1 MLTNRAVPFSR
12 QDTRLRLRISLLL
25 LCFVTM
31 PTLATENVD
40 FRALLGKVVYLDFW
54 ASWCSPC
61 VTSFPWMQQ
70 MHKTYADQGLVIV
83 AVNLDQ
89 EPELA
94 HRFLESFEVNF
105 RIAYLNDGTLAEYF
119 GVETMP
125 TSFLIDRQ
133 GNVRFRHAGF
143 HEHKQP
149 EYEAHIRQLL
159 VQPVAES
166 EL

>member
-1 MLTNRAVPFSR
+1 M
-12 QDTRLRLRISLLL
+12 LRIGIILLSLLGQP
-25 LCFVTM
+25 VQ
-31 PTLATENVD
+31 ANDID
-40 FRALLGKVVYLDFW
+40 FRALLGRVVLLDFW

-70 MHKTYADQGLVIV
+70 MHQQYDADGLTII

-89 EPELA
+89 EPALA
-94 HRFLESFEVNF
+94 RQFLKQF
-105 RIAYLNDGTLAEYF
+105 RVDFRVVFQNDGTLASYF

-125 TSFLIDRQ
+125 TSFLIDRS

-159 VQPVAES
+159 AQPVPEPNS
-166 EL
+166 